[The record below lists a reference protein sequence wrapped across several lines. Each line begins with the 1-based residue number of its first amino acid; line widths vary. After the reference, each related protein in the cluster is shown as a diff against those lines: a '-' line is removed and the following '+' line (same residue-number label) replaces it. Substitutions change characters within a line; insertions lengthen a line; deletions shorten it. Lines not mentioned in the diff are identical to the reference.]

1 MKSIA
6 RFFTLYWII
15 YFPTCIAYNDLP
27 GFSSIDEIMMGILF
41 VYTFMKY
48 SNRSIN
54 RRPWMEFMVCLSVI
68 AFYTLY
74 SLMFGVNVA
83 GGIWLDFM
91 QEVRPYTIIF
101 YMDFESEIYKKAKE
115 MDACFHGSDFIFMDS
130 LSSRIYRVC

>member
-1 MKSIA
+1 MKGIA

-54 RRPWMEFMVCLSVI
+54 RRPWREFMVCLSVI

-91 QEVRPYTIIF
+91 QEVRPYTIKFCTWI
-101 YMDFESEIYKKAKE
+101 
-115 MDACFHGSDFIFMDS
+115 
-130 LSSRIYRVC
+130 